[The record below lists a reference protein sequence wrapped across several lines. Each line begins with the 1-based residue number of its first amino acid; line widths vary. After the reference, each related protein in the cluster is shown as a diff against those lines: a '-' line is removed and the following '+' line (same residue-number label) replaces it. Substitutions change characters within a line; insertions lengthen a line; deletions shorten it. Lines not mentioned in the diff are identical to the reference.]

1 MRWAVMI
8 VAIAALL
15 VSIPMLG
22 FSVMLFDAP
31 GSESDPA
38 LGWAVLSMALI
49 PVGAIACLIWM
60 IRGRPPASPKWGL
73 ALAALL
79 LPWISLTVAF
89 SQAYQ

>member
-1 MRWAVMI
+1 MRWLVMI
-8 VAIAALL
+8 IAVLAML

-38 LGWAVLSMALI
+38 LGWAVVSMILI
-49 PVGAIACLIWM
+49 PVGAIACLVWM
-60 IRGRPPASPKWGL
+60 IRGGPPASPKWGR

-79 LPWISLTVAF
+79 LPWLGLAAAF